1 MDVLLVAVWFCHHLL
16 TGPLHLVE
24 LLLDAMQRLAIG
36 LTTQRSADSLYRRS
50 FPLSL
55 LFVLLLCV
63 RFFCVSLFVLLPV
76 GALFGDFYVGR
87 LLPSLCV
94 RVCQTTSF

>member
-36 LTTQRSADSLYRRS
+36 LTTQRSADSFYRRS

-55 LFVLLLCV
+55 SDLFFLFLCVVLLCFV
-63 RFFCVSLFVLLPV
+63 WCCAGSWRLF
-76 GALFGDFYVGR
+76 
-87 LLPSLCV
+87 
-94 RVCQTTSF
+94 